1 MDPLRIKRANT
12 KGHTLTVSKT
22 GDRYDVRVSGG
33 PNITADEFAQIEA
46 FIGGD
51 PGGAV
56 TLEKLRARVG

>member
-1 MDPLRIKRANT
+1 MDPLHIKRANA

-33 PNITADEFAQIEA
+33 PNITAGELAQIEA
-46 FIGGD
+46 FIGED
-51 PGGAV
+51 PDGSA